1 MYCNKTNPY
10 SRGSLET
17 GPRSKNRLRAVD
29 ELPETYRKVFAKFPY
44 FNLIQSTVFDDVLHT
59 DRPMVVAAPTGC
71 GKTVIFELAI
81 IRVLQMSADLGGA
94 EIPGRNSMHFRT
106 EIQSESF
113 LKVNGVSSSIGT
125 FLLVPKM
132 CIESRARSR
141 CGPRWSTWRR

>member
-1 MYCNKTNPY
+1 M
-10 SRGSLET
+10 
-17 GPRSKNRLRAVD
+17 D
-29 ELPETYRKVFAKFPY
+29 ELPEAYRKVFAKFPY

-106 EIQSESF
+106 EISESF
-113 LKVNGVSSSIGT
+113 LKVNIVSSSIGT
-125 FLLVPKM
+125 SLTVPKM